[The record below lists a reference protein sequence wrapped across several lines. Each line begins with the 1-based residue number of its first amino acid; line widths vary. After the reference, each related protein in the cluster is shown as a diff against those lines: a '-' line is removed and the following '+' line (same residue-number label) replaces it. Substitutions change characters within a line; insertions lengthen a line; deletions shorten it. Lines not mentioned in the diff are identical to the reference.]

1 MCKIKDISVRIIYF
15 YCLLGNVPMA
25 VWRQGASALSAPSH
39 RHPSTSQ
46 TEVHILANLI
56 SLTEVS
62 EGSAKHFASL
72 ALISQLA
79 G

>member
-1 MCKIKDISVRIIYF
+1 
-15 YCLLGNVPMA
+15 MA
-25 VWRQGASALSAPSH
+25 VWRQGASTLSAPSH

-46 TEVHILANLI
+46 IEMHILANLI

-62 EGSAKHFASL
+62 EGSDKHFPSL

-79 G
+79 R